1 MTDSNSSNPMPGPA
15 DVGVDDDPFV
25 AEVRATRAAIA
36 REAGYD
42 LGRIVEDL
50 RRIEAEELAR
60 GRVIIAT
67 GNSVPGAAA

>member
-1 MTDSNSSNPMPGPA
+1 MTDANSTNPLPSPA
-15 DVGVDDDPFV
+15 DAPLDNDPFV

-42 LGRIVEDL
+42 LHRIVEDL
-50 RRIEAEELAR
+50 CLIEAEERAR

-67 GNSVPGAAA
+67 ATPVPGAAA